1 MIVSAEALFSFST
14 YINPPPAG
22 RLQIVPL
29 DVEQRTTCP
38 PLNYLLPACT
48 CWIPHPAYIS
58 LQDGCVHR
66 SRCSAAI
73 SPYPASPLR
82 DLDYSLTSGVG
93 ALGTAGLLLRSF
105 QRSFAGVCVIRFHEG
120 LLQAVEVWIWVYS
133 VMVHGRS
140 ATPDQHHLFTSAG
153 AVDNFVFFL
162 LKHAAPSLPHI
173 PITRSAKIRTS
184 LGGSKPSQRDQ
195 NVRRRREQGLLFPP
209 RLCLPYRAR
218 YKRLMEWKAL
228 IDRRSN
234 CVIRIVDAHK
244 KIQEHKSV
252 CSREPW
258 KPVQELLIGS
268 KTLFTKSSPRR
279 VQRAA
284 VLIVVFVVNETVED
298 HSATDRPT
306 LETRS
311 PHSLLYLPE
320 FHFIQNLHV
329 IVSKNRWSFLIYNRT
344 LLVLKTLF
352 SDTSQFLSNWP
363 QTIILHHFYLFF
375 AITCPDL
382 LQLIIICRDL
392 FNPMRKINNFSLC
405 YLHYLTEQYIFY
417 VFYNTNKGNNC
428 FLHSLKQST
437 FFHNYANDR
446 KVKDTKCQRL
456 TVNTFSN

>member
-14 YINPPPAG
+14 YINPPPAW

-29 DVEQRTTCP
+29 DVEQRTTWP
-38 PLNYLLPACT
+38 PLNYLLPPCT

-58 LQDGCVHR
+58 SQDGCVHR

-73 SPYPASPLR
+73 SPYPASPLT
-82 DLDYSLTSGVG
+82 DLDYSLTSNVG

-140 ATPDQHHLFTSAG
+140 ATPDHHHLFTSAG

-184 LGGSKPSQRDQ
+184 LGGSKPFQRDQ

-209 RLCLPYRAR
+209 RLCLPYRAK

-244 KIQEHKSV
+244 KIQECVLTRAMEAGAGASY
-252 CSREPW
+252 R
-258 KPVQELLIGS
+258 S

-306 LETRS
+306 PETTN
-311 PHSLLYLPE
+311 PHSLLHLPE
-320 FHFIQNLHV
+320 YHFI
-329 IVSKNRWSFLIYNRT
+329 
-344 LLVLKTLF
+344 
-352 SDTSQFLSNWP
+352 
-363 QTIILHHFYLFF
+363 
-375 AITCPDL
+375 
-382 LQLIIICRDL
+382 
-392 FNPMRKINNFSLC
+392 
-405 YLHYLTEQYIFY
+405 
-417 VFYNTNKGNNC
+417 
-428 FLHSLKQST
+428 
-437 FFHNYANDR
+437 
-446 KVKDTKCQRL
+446 
-456 TVNTFSN
+456 

>member
-1 MIVSAEALFSFST
+1 MDVSAEALFSFST

-29 DVEQRTTCP
+29 DVEQRTTWP

-58 LQDGCVHR
+58 SQDGCVHR

-73 SPYPASPLR
+73 SPYPASPLT
-82 DLDYSLTSGVG
+82 DLDYSLTSSVG

-133 VMVHGRS
+133 VMVHGCS
-140 ATPDQHHLFTSAG
+140 ATPDHHHLFTSAG
-153 AVDNFVFFL
+153 AVDNFVVFL

-209 RLCLPYRAR
+209 RLCLPYSAR

-258 KPVQELLIGS
+258 KPVQELLIGA
-268 KTLFTKSSPRR
+268 KHSSPSHLHGVYRE
-279 VQRAA
+279 Q
-284 VLIVVFVVNETVED
+284 LF
-298 HSATDRPT
+298 
-306 LETRS
+306 LLL
-311 PHSLLYLPE
+311 SL
-320 FHFIQNLHV
+320 
-329 IVSKNRWSFLIYNRT
+329 
-344 LLVLKTLF
+344 
-352 SDTSQFLSNWP
+352 
-363 QTIILHHFYLFF
+363 
-375 AITCPDL
+375 
-382 LQLIIICRDL
+382 
-392 FNPMRKINNFSLC
+392 
-405 YLHYLTEQYIFY
+405 
-417 VFYNTNKGNNC
+417 
-428 FLHSLKQST
+428 
-437 FFHNYANDR
+437 
-446 KVKDTKCQRL
+446 
-456 TVNTFSN
+456 